1 MDMNNNVKKHMDDLL
16 SRYPDLRDSAEKI
29 HTLYFN
35 LENVFF
41 KNKTLFIC
49 GNGGSCSD
57 AEHFIAELGKVFL
70 SRRHIPSDLAEA
82 LEAAYPGEN
91 YPVRLQ
97 RGFRAISLNGHPSLA
112 TAYTNDVDPLMTY
125 VREKYGADPMSMTM
139 DTIESVETDDVIY
152 RISFK
157 DASGSGVVYAKKVDE
172 YSYFEDFEA
181 NEFGFEYY
189 QLYAVSEKNILPVFD
204 KFVIVDNSNSTATAL
219 SIIPGVGQLYKGE
232 TLKGCGILGTEA
244 FLTAGA
250 LVSHKYYKKYQ
261 KNADSGVPHADS
273 WESKATSCKVAR
285 NILAGAFASVWIYNI
300 LDAAVLPG
308 GSRVLVKRPDGQ
320 NLTISPSTSSAG
332 LALTYRF

>member
-1 MDMNNNVKKHMDDLL
+1 MSKILKAAGMLTVALCCLL
-16 SRYPDLRDSAEKI
+16 SAPEVSAAVKPQWVRQGEEVMNRKRI
-29 HTLYFN
+29 
-35 LENVFF
+35 
-41 KNKTLFIC
+41 
-49 GNGGSCSD
+49 
-57 AEHFIAELGKVFL
+57 
-70 SRRHIPSDLAEA
+70 
-82 LEAAYPGEN
+82 GEN
-91 YPVRLQ
+91 YTFKVFHTWNADMNLLQ
-97 RGFRAISLNGHPSLA
+97 ETRF
-112 TAYTNDVDPLMTY
+112 DPLMTY

>member
-1 MDMNNNVKKHMDDLL
+1 M
-16 SRYPDLRDSAEKI
+16 
-29 HTLYFN
+29 
-35 LENVFF
+35 
-41 KNKTLFIC
+41 NKTGLTIIDIFMSKILKAAGMLALTCVCLFLTP
-49 GNGGSCSD
+49 
-57 AEHFIAELGKVFL
+57 EVV
-70 SRRHIPSDLAEA
+70 
-82 LEAAYPGEN
+82 AAVKPQWVRQGEEVMNRKRIGEN
-91 YPVRLQ
+91 YTFKVFHTWDADMNLLQ
-97 RGFRAISLNGHPSLA
+97 ETRF
-112 TAYTNDVDPLMTY
+112 DPLMTY
-125 VREKYGADPMSMTM
+125 VREKYGADPQSMTM

-157 DASGSGVVYAKKVDE
+157 DASGGGVVYAKKVDE
-172 YSYFEDFEA
+172 YCYFEDFEA

-250 LVSHKYYKKYQ
+250 IVSHKYYKKYQ
-261 KNADSGVPHADS
+261 KNADNGVPFADS
-273 WESKATSCKVAR
+273 WQSKATSCKVAR

-308 GSRVLVKRPDGQ
+308 GSRVIVKRPDGQ
-320 NLTISPSTSSAG
+320 SLSITPSSSSAG